1 MVQWNVFLLILY
13 TKQEKKVA
21 DVSSGVCKRRDISAS
36 HMARHSYEHW
46 DCMS

>member
-21 DVSSGVCKRRDISAS
+21 DVSSGVCKRRDDFSLTYGKA
-36 HMARHSYEHW
+36 
-46 DCMS
+46 